1 MEENILMH
9 DILIADGITRI
20 IWNNPT
26 NVWKQQFIDGHI
38 KCCD

>member
-9 DILIADGITRI
+9 DILIADDITRI

-26 NVWKQQFIDGHI
+26 IVWKQRSSLLMGT
-38 KCCD
+38 